1 MLEGGRSESR
11 ILPSK
16 VKPLVHCSKASSR
29 TNGTEK
35 YPFPKE
41 GDGGLEPIALQLM
54 AVKYQSMTWIFHYA
68 GGSECSGAEDAMIRK
83 GVGCVSLALCLRYRS
98 TYHFRPLQTAKII
111 HRENLIESTK

>member
-83 GVGCVSLALCLRYRS
+83 GVGCVSLAA
-98 TYHFRPLQTAKII
+98 PLLTLSIDISFSATSNCQD
-111 HRENLIESTK
+111 HPQREFD